1 MIELLKICKYFKR
14 KGYKC
19 RSFVE
24 IFKDKFNL
32 ESIKVKTQQMGSDDV
47 LYVFNSDY
55 GLPCLILHL
64 KKVDHPVQKASLP
77 RSSYIA
83 IKKKL
88 QSISYSEFSLF
99 IISLRYTLFNLTL
112 RERGIKN

>member
-1 MIELLKICKYFKR
+1 MIELIKICKYFKR

-24 IFKDKFNL
+24 LFKDKFNL

-64 KKVDHPVQKASLP
+64 KKDSDTPYLHLVKEFQSLEN
-77 RSSYIA
+77 A
-83 IKKKL
+83 ILNSL
-88 QSISYSEFSLF
+88 Q
-99 IISLRYTLFNLTL
+99 R
-112 RERGIKN
+112 